1 MRSPTHA
8 AAPSDA
14 TGASRVGWAPRAHAA
29 IRTLCAAA
37 IALAMP
43 AHAAQVGVHDP
54 VMAKEGNK
62 YYLFST
68 GPGITF
74 YSSSDM
80 QNWKPEGRVFPGEPA
95 WAKKAAPT
103 FNDHIWA

>member
-1 MRSPTHA
+1 MSSLSRFSACAVLLTSVLA
-8 AAPSDA
+8 ALP
-14 TGASRVGWAPRAHAA
+14 AA
-29 IRTLCAAA
+29 
-37 IALAMP
+37 
-43 AHAAQVGVHDP
+43 AAQVGVHDP

-74 YSSSDM
+74 YSSTDM
-80 QNWKPEGRVFPGEPA
+80 KSWKPEGRVFPGEPG

-103 FNDHIWA
+103 FSDHIWAPDIYHHNGKYYQIGRAHV